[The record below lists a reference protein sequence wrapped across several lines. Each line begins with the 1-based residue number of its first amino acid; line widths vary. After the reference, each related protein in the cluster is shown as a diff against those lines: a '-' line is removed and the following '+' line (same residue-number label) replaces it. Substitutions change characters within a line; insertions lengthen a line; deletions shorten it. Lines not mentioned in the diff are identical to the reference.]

1 MHFSFFHLQVALW
14 RGLGCDGGGR
24 QGGNGGENCQQF
36 LKEAGGAAAQQQGCA
51 KMNTDFRFP
60 WLLLFIFWVRWDQG
74 QGSSFAEISTIA
86 QIELGLLESLQSC
99 RY

>member
-1 MHFSFFHLQVALW
+1 MLS
-14 RGLGCDGGGR
+14 GGGR
-24 QGGNGGENCQQF
+24 GAIEVVARGAMEGKIVSNFSKRLEEQQRSNRVV
-36 LKEAGGAAAQQQGCA
+36 A

-60 WLLLFIFWVRWDQG
+60 WLLWFIFWVWWDQS
-74 QGSSFAEISTIA
+74 QGSSFAEISTVA